1 MRDPEQF
8 NNVLGNARALPITQ
22 PAGAEPVS
30 HGGNLDA
37 ARKRF
42 PGAPEPWI
50 DLSTGINPVPF
61 PIPELPAEVWSR
73 LPMRSEE
80 EALLAAAATRYRVR
94 NSEMIVA
101 APGTQALIQ
110 LLPRLV
116 PKSDV
121 AILGPTYGEHEACWT
136 RQGHRV
142 SVVGDLDQANRAD
155 VVIVVN
161 PDNPTGRVTS
171 TSALRTI
178 ASALAKKNGLLVVDE
193 AFVDVLPETAS
204 IAPDLPPAT
213 IVLRSFGKTYG
224 LAGLRLGFAIAEHP
238 LASRIRA
245 ELGPWAVS
253 GPALHIGK
261 AALNDAR
268 WLVEAKIRLESD
280 RQRLDAM
287 LEGAGF
293 AVLGGTPLFRL
304 VRHGEAMKIVE
315 KLGRNGIHVRAFP
328 REPRSLRFGLPAN
341 EQAWGR
347 LSAALLAK

>member
-1 MRDPEQF
+1 
-8 NNVLGNARALPITQ
+8 
-22 PAGAEPVS
+22 
-30 HGGNLDA
+30 
-37 ARKRF
+37 
-42 PGAPEPWI
+42 
-50 DLSTGINPVPF
+50 
-61 PIPELPAEVWSR
+61 
-73 LPMRSEE
+73 
-80 EALLAAAATRYRVR
+80 
-94 NSEMIVA
+94 
-101 APGTQALIQ
+101 
-110 LLPRLV
+110 
-116 PKSDV
+116 
-121 AILGPTYGEHEACWT
+121 
-136 RQGHRV
+136 
-142 SVVGDLDQANRAD
+142 VVGDLDQANRAD

-171 TSALRTI
+171 TSALGAI
-178 ASALAKKNGLLVVDE
+178 ASLLAKKNGLLVVDE

-253 GPALHIGK
+253 GPGLRIGE
-261 AALNDAR
+261 AALSDAR

-287 LEGAGF
+287 LEAAGF

-304 VRHGEAMKIVE
+304 VRHGEAMKILE
-315 KLGRNGIHVRAFP
+315 RLGRNGIHVRAFP
-328 REPRSLRFGLPAN
+328 REPQWLRFGLPAN
-341 EQAWGR
+341 EQAWRR

>member
-1 MRDPEQF
+1 MRDPEHF
-8 NNVLGNARALPITQ
+8 GNVLGNARALPITQ

-30 HGGNLDA
+30 HGGNLDS

-73 LPMRSEE
+73 LPTHSEE
-80 EALLAAAATRYRVR
+80 EALLAVAATRYRVR
-94 NSEMIVA
+94 NPEMIVA

-110 LLPRLV
+110 LLPRLITR
-116 PKSDV
+116 SDV

-142 SVVGDLDQANRAD
+142 SVVGDLDQANRAET
-155 VVIVVN
+155 VIVVN
-161 PDNPTGRVTS
+161 PDNPTGRIISV
-171 TSALRTI
+171 SALHAV

-193 AFVDVLPETAS
+193 AFIDVLPETAN
-204 IAPDLPPAT
+204 IASELPPAT
-213 IVLRSFGKTYG
+213 IVLRSIGKAYG
-224 LAGLRLGFAIAEHP
+224 LAGLRLGFAIAEVT

-253 GPALHIGK
+253 GPALRIGK
-261 AALNDAR
+261 AALDDAD
-268 WLVEAKIRLESD
+268 WLAGATVRLESN

-287 LEGAGF
+287 LEAAGF
-293 AVLGGTPLFRL
+293 AILGGTPLFRL
-304 VRHGEAMKIVE
+304 VRHREAMKIAE
-315 KLGRNGIHVRAFP
+315 SLGRNGILVRVFP
-328 REPRSLRFGLPAN
+328 GEPQWLRFGLPGD
-341 EQAWGR
+341 EQAWAR
-347 LSAALLAK
+347 LSATLSAT